1 MNEHLLSELE
11 VFKNELIK
19 EGATAELSMDRD
31 GLPALLVFFEGIG
44 RVVLS
49 LMEGDDKDFL
59 CLTAETTKGDKAAP
73 EDIQA
78 VSLLTPLPDKQGRAG
93 TIKRYAKLLLSG
105 KTLEVYPLPEMVQDL
120 DEDENAPEA
129 AVRLLPK
136 TNMLADI
143 LTRAGA
149 EDLAV
154 DIANIP
160 YILVVDGD
168 MTFVAAYENLY
179 GDEYLLHF
187 RADIPY
193 EKADKKKALE
203 LSEEFN
209 RDHSYTRS
217 FIGMDDLGIIDDG
230 DSPVITF
237 HACTIDSGDNI
248 DGRVF
253 GDMAAAFEREVMEFL
268 EEFFGAE

>member
-1 MNEHLLSELE
+1 MYEHLLSELE

-44 RVVLS
+44 RVNLS
-49 LMEGDDKDFL
+49 IMEGDEKNLL
-59 CLTAETTKGDKAAP
+59 CLTAETTKEDEAVP

-78 VSLLTPLPDKQGRAG
+78 VSLLTPLPETQRPAG

-105 KTLEVYPLPEMVQDL
+105 KTLKVYPLPEMVQDL
-120 DEDENAPEA
+120 GEDEVAPEA

-136 TNMLADI
+136 INMLADI

-149 EDLAV
+149 EELAV

-168 MTFVAAYENLY
+168 MTFVAAYENLS
-179 GDEYLLHF
+179 GEEYLLHF

-193 EKADKKKALE
+193 EKADKEKVLE

-209 RDHSYTRS
+209 QDHSYTRS
-217 FIGMDDLGIIDDG
+217 YPGMEDLGIIDDG

-237 HACTIDSGDNI
+237 HACTIDSGENM
-248 DGRVF
+248 DGRIF
-253 GDMAAAFEREVMEFL
+253 GDMAAAFERDVMEFM
-268 EEFFGAE
+268 EKFFGA